1 MRTPTPRPA
10 HPRAAGPY
18 RVCFVCTGNIC
29 RSPMAEAVF
38 RARVEEDGLDG
49 LVVVDSAGTGGWHE
63 GDGADPRTVAV
74 LRAAG
79 YEEDHTARQFRAEW
93 FGTLD
98 LVIALDEGH
107 LRALRRLAPS
117 ARDAA
122 KVRLLRSYDTAVA
135 PGGAVRRDENRGG
148 RLDGHLGGT
157 VTSGEA
163 PTGARSHDLDVPDP
177 YYGGMAGFEECL
189 EMVEAASAGLLAAVR
204 AALEEEGAPAGGQP
218 TDEIRSSEG
227 KVRSSADQLR
237 SSADQ
242 GRSPAGEPS
251 VA

>member
-1 MRTPTPRPA
+1 
-10 HPRAAGPY
+10 
-18 RVCFVCTGNIC
+18 
-29 RSPMAEAVF
+29 MAEAVF

-79 YEEDHTARQFRAEW
+79 YEEGHTARQFRAEW

-117 ARDAA
+117 ARDAD
-122 KVRLLRSYDTAVA
+122 KVRLLRSYDAAVA
-135 PGGAVRRDENRGG
+135 PGGAVR
-148 RLDGHLGGT
+148 LGGT
-157 VTSGEA
+157 VSSGEA

-189 EMVEAASAGLLAAVR
+189 EMIETASDGLLAAVR
-204 AALEEEGAPAGGQP
+204 AALEGEGAPAGGQP

-227 KVRSSADQLR
+227 KVRSSAGRDRPSKDHGR
-237 SSADQ
+237 SSADHGRASTEQ